1 MSKKLLRES
10 VIQQLQGLAMTFLGA
25 EGSSQCL
32 VLLWGSGG
40 ILPSSTGKELPSKP
54 AGWEPHLEAS
64 PGVSLQGMSPPC
76 PHWASVTTHSP
87 KGPGP
92 WGHGWWARWD
102 GLGLGILEGFSSLC
116 DSMISAGW
124 FCFAIAAGLPWELLV
139 LSEIAGCFSAGK
151 VSKQRSLKS

>member
-124 FCFAIAAGLPWELLV
+124 FVLQLLLV
-139 LSEIAGCFSAGK
+139 CLGNCWCFRK
-151 VSKQRSLKS
+151 LLVVSQQERSPSNGA

>member
-1 MSKKLLRES
+1 MIHEQKAA
-10 VIQQLQGLAMTFLGA
+10 QGISDTAAAGVGMTFLGA
-25 EGSSQCL
+25 KGSSQCL
-32 VLLWGSGG
+32 DLLWGLAG

-102 GLGLGILEGFSSLC
+102 GLGLGILEGFSSLR

-124 FCFAIAAGLPWELLV
+124 FVLFLLLV
-139 LSEIAGCFSAGK
+139 CLGNCWCFRK
-151 VSKQRSLKS
+151 LLVVSQQERSPSNGA